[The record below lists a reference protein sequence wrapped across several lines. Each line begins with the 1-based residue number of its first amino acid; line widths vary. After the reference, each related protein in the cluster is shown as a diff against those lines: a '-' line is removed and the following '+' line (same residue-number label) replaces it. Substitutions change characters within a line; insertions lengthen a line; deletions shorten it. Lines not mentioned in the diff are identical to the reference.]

1 MSQDILKNTW
11 GSNRFW
17 NRVAVVAGVFALLVG
32 VLMIANY
39 IQFKKADPVNMPV
52 INSLVERLNENP
64 ADSSLRTQIRTLDLL
79 SRKAYFTSQW
89 QIRTGGYML
98 LAALALMIIAM
109 QVIEYRKK
117 INPMPGAENT
127 DETLLQN
134 RKARKWIVISGAAIL
149 VATIFFGFLTKNDLT
164 ERLGM
169 MNRGSEASLVRDL
182 ESGEIQVNNLDLSDS
197 TASVAEQ
204 TANDTSGI
212 LPSTA
217 EKTTSENP
225 TPTAINDNFP
235 NFRGN
240 AGVST
245 KKNIPV
251 KWDGASGTNVLW
263 KTAIPLAGNNSPII
277 WGDNIYVTGSSTE
290 KQEIYAFNRNSGE
303 LLWSVRVGN
312 GTKKPKVN
320 EETGYAAPT
329 AVADANGVYAIFAT
343 GDIAGVSPDGKKM
356 WERDLGL
363 PENHYGHASSLAYA
377 NGNIIVQFDQRSSQ
391 KIMALSAEN
400 GATVWSTGRTV
411 KTSWSSPIVAGTP
424 GGNLVLT
431 VAEPYM
437 VAYNPANGKELW
449 KIECI
454 SGEVGPS
461 PAYSNG
467 IVFSVND
474 YSKVTA
480 IKIGDQPSVLWE
492 TDEYLSDIPSPA
504 ANDKYLFL
512 ATSYGTM
519 VCYDAVTG
527 EKYWEKD
534 FGKNIYASPMIV
546 ENRVYVSDIS
556 GVMHIFAAD
565 KEFKPIA
572 ESKLG
577 EFIAATPAFTNGRIY
592 LRGEATLYCI
602 GK

>member
-1 MSQDILKNTW
+1 MTTEKVKYKF
-11 GSNRFW
+11 GSNRLW

-32 VLMIANY
+32 ILMIANY

-52 INSLVERLNENP
+52 INSLVERLNESP
-64 ADSSLRTQIRTLDLL
+64 ADSALREQIRTLDLL

-98 LAALALMIIAM
+98 LASLALMIISM
-109 QVIEYRKK
+109 QVVEYRKK
-117 INPMPGAENT
+117 INPILTAENA

-134 RKARKWIVISGAAIL
+134 RKARKWIVISGAVIL
-149 VATIFFGFLTKNDLT
+149 FTTVLFGFLAKNNLADRFGKMSG
-164 ERLGM
+164 EQ
-169 MNRGSEASLVRDL
+169 EASLEHDL
-182 ESGEIQVNNLDLSDS
+182 QSGDIQVNNLDAGDS
-197 TASVAEQ
+197 TTIATEQ
-204 TANDTSGI
+204 QTNDTSGSAVTLVI
-212 LPSTA
+212 DAATTNTA
-217 EKTTSENP
+217 LVVS
-225 TPTAINDNFP
+225 NDNFP

-240 AGVST
+240 AGVSS

-251 KWDGASGTNVLW
+251 KWDGTTGTNVLW
-263 KTAIPLAGNNSPII
+263 KTAIPLAGHNSPVI
-277 WGDNIYVTGSSTE
+277 WGDKIYVTGSGTD
-290 KQEIYAFNRNSGE
+290 KQEIYAFNRNTGE

-343 GDIAGVSPDGKKM
+343 GDIAGVSADGKKM

-391 KIMALSAEN
+391 KLMALSAKN
-400 GATVWSTGRTV
+400 GSTVWSTGRTV
-411 KTSWSSPIVAGTP
+411 KISWSSPIVANTP
-424 GGNLVLT
+424 GGSIILT
-431 VAEPYM
+431 VAEPYV
-437 VAYNPANGKELW
+437 VAYNAANGRELW
-449 KIECI
+449 KIQCI

-461 PAYSNG
+461 LAYSNG
-467 IVFSVND
+467 IVFSEND

-480 IKIGDQPSVLWE
+480 IKIGDQPTVLWE

-504 ANDKYLFL
+504 ANEKYLFL

-527 EKYWEKD
+527 EKYWEHD

-556 GVMHIFAAD
+556 GVMHIFASD
-565 KEFKPIA
+565 KEFKLIA
-572 ESKLG
+572 DSNLG

-592 LRGEATLYCI
+592 LRGEANLYCI